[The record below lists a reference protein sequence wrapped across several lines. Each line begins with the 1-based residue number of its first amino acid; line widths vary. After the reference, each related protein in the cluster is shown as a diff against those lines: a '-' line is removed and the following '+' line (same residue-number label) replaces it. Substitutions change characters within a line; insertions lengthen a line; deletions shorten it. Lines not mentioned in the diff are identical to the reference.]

1 LLSAYRFAWKR
12 GCERDVENWPLLV
25 SLPLAGLA
33 KVLAWLGLFLL
44 TADRCPEA
52 LAVALE
58 PPLLKCF
65 PPGQQ
70 AVILAHIGAVALA
83 GIMLLS

>member
-1 LLSAYRFAWKR
+1 MDS
-12 GCERDVENWPLLV
+12 WPLIV
-25 SLPLAGLA
+25 NLPLGPIAKLLALLGVFLIAAG
-33 KVLAWLGLFLL
+33 
-44 TADRCPEA
+44 RCPEA

-58 PPLLKCF
+58 PPLIRCF

-83 GIMLLS
+83 AVMLLS

>member
-1 LLSAYRFAWKR
+1 MEAGLQE
-12 GCERDVENWPLLV
+12 GTPEVMENWPLLV
-25 SLPLAGLA
+25 SLPLAALA

>member
-1 LLSAYRFAWKR
+1 
-12 GCERDVENWPLLV
+12 
-25 SLPLAGLA
+25 
-33 KVLAWLGLFLL
+33 LAWLGLFLL

-70 AVILAHIGAVALA
+70 ALILVHIGAVALA
-83 GIMLLS
+83 GVMLLS

>member
-1 LLSAYRFAWKR
+1 MGDLT
-12 GCERDVENWPLLV
+12 LV
-25 SLPLAGLA
+25 WNVSVAGVA
-33 KVLAWLGLFLL
+33 KVAAWLSVFGL
-44 TADRCPEA
+44 TCNYCPEA

-70 AVILAHIGAVALA
+70 AVILAHIAAV
-83 GIMLLS
+83 IMASAMLVS

>member
-1 LLSAYRFAWKR
+1 M
-12 GCERDVENWPLLV
+12 EDWPLML
-25 SLPLAGLA
+25 SMPLAALA

-52 LAVALE
+52 IAVALE

-65 PPGQQ
+65 PPAQQ
-70 AVILAHIGAVALA
+70 ALILANIGTVVLA

>member
-1 LLSAYRFAWKR
+1 M
-12 GCERDVENWPLLV
+12 ENWPLFV
-25 SLPLAGLA
+25 SLPLAGVA
-33 KVLAWLGLFLL
+33 KVLAWLGVFLL

-70 AVILAHIGAVALA
+70 AVILGHIVAVALA
-83 GIMLLS
+83 SVMLVS

>member
-1 LLSAYRFAWKR
+1 MEY
-12 GCERDVENWPLLV
+12 WPLLV
-25 SLPLAGLA
+25 SFPLVGFA

-52 LAVALE
+52 IAVALE

-70 AVILAHIGAVALA
+70 AVILVHIGAVVLA

>member
-1 LLSAYRFAWKR
+1 MDDWLTI
-12 GCERDVENWPLLV
+12 V
-25 SLPLAGLA
+25 SLPLAAIA
-33 KVLAWLGLFLL
+33 KVLVWLGVFLL
-44 TADRCPEA
+44 AADRCPEA

-70 AVILAHIGAVALA
+70 AVILAHIAAVAVA
-83 GIMLLS
+83 GFMLLS